1 MRSLMRLQA
10 VDPGFDTAQ
19 VLALQLT
26 VPAHRYG
33 PYEVGGANARRAALY
48 RELARRVSEVP
59 GAEAAAVT
67 GLLPLRHGVNPWGV
81 SIEGRGAPSV
91 TERGGAATRLREG
104 LFHHGSVSIER
115 VTPGYFRTL
124 SIRLVSGRLIDD
136 RDAAGSVPV
145 TVVNETFVRQF
156 FPGEDPIGRRLTAD
170 MTSYFPKLTIVGVV
184 ADNKMHGLDRDPY
197 PLLFWSM
204 DQFPSAN
211 AWLVARTAGAPD
223 TLARSLRTAVGRVDS
238 DLAINEV
245 ASMDAVVAGSI
256 WRQRFATFLIG
267 VFAALALLLAA
278 AGIYAVMSYSV
289 TQRIREIGLRITLGA
304 LPREI
309 LSLVIGRGVRLAVAG
324 VLVGTAA
331 SLVLRRLL
339 SGYLF
344 GVSASD
350 PLTMAAVSGVM
361 LAVAVIACLVP
372 AVRALRVDPIAALR
386 SE

>member
-1 MRSLMRLQA
+1 
-10 VDPGFDTAQ
+10 
-19 VLALQLT
+19 
-26 VPAHRYG
+26 
-33 PYEVGGANARRAALY
+33 
-48 RELARRVSEVP
+48 
-59 GAEAAAVT
+59 
-67 GLLPLRHGVNPWGV
+67 
-81 SIEGRGAPSV
+81 
-91 TERGGAATRLREG
+91 
-104 LFHHGSVSIER
+104 
-115 VTPGYFRTL
+115 
-124 SIRLVSGRLIDD
+124 
-136 RDAAGSVPV
+136 
-145 TVVNETFVRQF
+145 
-156 FPGEDPIGRRLTAD
+156 
-170 MTSYFPKLTIVGVV
+170 
-184 ADNKMHGLDRDPY
+184 
-197 PLLFWSM
+197 M

-278 AGIYAVMSYSV
+278 AGIYAVISYSV